1 MLEQFLESA
10 GTSANVALGAI
21 EYFAILAIV
30 LCAGRMFYRLLLKSK
45 GVDLDLELTG
55 SPSQP
60 RNMAM
65 AIAMSGYLAGL
76 GIAATGGMYA
86 TGGSATKMAMVALVG
101 ALSIVLVKASLL
113 ANDYLILDKFRNIDE
128 ITKDH
133 NVGVAWIE
141 AGSCVASG
149 CMIYGV
155 VSGQSSSLGQKL
167 MDGLIYWVI
176 GQVLLVIGA
185 RVYFKTIH
193 YNVEEKL
200 QDGNAPVGV
209 AMGGFLCALGIVL
222 EASFMGATSNVA
234 AELGT
239 ILVFFAMG
247 LGLLLASR
255 VITDR
260 VLMPSTTLRTEVC
273 ENQSMG
279 AGVIAAVAFVT
290 IAILFSGSVSPANSY
305 ALSHPTTDASID
317 ADDSAETSAIT
328 SNGNLAKAEK

>member
-21 EYFAILAIV
+21 EYCAVLAAV
-30 LCAGRMFYRLLLKSK
+30 LCAGRLFYRLLLKSK
-45 GVDLDLELTG
+45 GVDLDMELTG
-55 SPSQP
+55 IDRRP
-60 RNMAM
+60 RNTAM
-65 AIAMSGYLAGL
+65 AIAMAGYLAGL

-86 TGGSATKMAMVALVG
+86 TGGSVTKMAMVALVG
-101 ALSIVLVKASLL
+101 ALSIVLVKASLV

-141 AGSCVASG
+141 AGSCIASG

-155 VSGQSSSLGQKL
+155 VSGQSISLGQKL
-167 MDGLIYWVI
+167 FDGFIYWVI
-176 GQVLLVIGA
+176 GQALLVLGA
-185 RVYFKTIH
+185 RAYFKIIH

-200 QDGNAPVGV
+200 QNGNAPVGV

-222 EASFMGATSNVA
+222 EAAFMGATSNVA

-239 ILVFFAMG
+239 ILVFFVIG
-247 LGLLLASR
+247 LALLLASR
-255 VITDR
+255 VVTDR
-260 VLMPSTTLRTEVC
+260 VLMPSATLRTEIC

-279 AGVIAAVAFVT
+279 AGIISAIAFVT

-305 ALSHPTTDASID
+305 ALAHQDAAATDST
-317 ADDSAETSAIT
+317 DSGDESSAIT